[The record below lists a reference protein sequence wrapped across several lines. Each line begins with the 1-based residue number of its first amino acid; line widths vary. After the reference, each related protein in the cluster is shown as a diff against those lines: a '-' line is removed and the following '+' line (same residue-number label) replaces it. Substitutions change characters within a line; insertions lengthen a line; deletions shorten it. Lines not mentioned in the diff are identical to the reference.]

1 MYWAFCADFLGNSK
15 TARTLEEKAGLAR
28 GAVLCYLAAP
38 QAMIAS

>member
-1 MYWAFCADFLGNSK
+1 LGVLDILKESAFGRAK
-15 TARTLEEKAGLAR
+15 EKKAGLAR